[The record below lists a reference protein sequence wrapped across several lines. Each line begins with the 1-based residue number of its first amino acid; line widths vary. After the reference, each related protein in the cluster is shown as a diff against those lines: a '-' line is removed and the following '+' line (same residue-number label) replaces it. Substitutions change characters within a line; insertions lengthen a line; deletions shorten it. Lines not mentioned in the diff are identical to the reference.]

1 MRLGFSRSRGTQD
14 TLGSVCTAFNA
25 AVRAAL
31 VAAGSPPPIA
41 ARTVVRLQA
50 GDAELDDADVAAL
63 DSLTTP
69 DALAAFAQLCAHTHA
84 NPHTHTHTSTGR
96 DACVCAFARALART
110 RAHARTQA
118 HTVVCTLKHA
128 RTRARTHAHTHAR
141 THTRTRDPCDPCD
154 SDAPKPKGLIH
165 EGY

>member
-84 NPHTHTHTSTGR
+84 NPHTHTSTGR
-96 DACVCAFARALART
+96 DACVCACARALART
-110 RAHARTQA
+110 RPHARTQA

-128 RTRARTHAHTHAR
+128 RTRARTRARTHAR
-141 THTRTRDPCDPCD
+141 TQTRTRDPCDPCD
-154 SDAPKPKGLIH
+154 SDAPKAKGLIH
-165 EGY
+165 ERY